1 LLALF
6 AFRRGGALAAIL
18 LCMCLPW
25 QPARAADNG
34 WWLRPDQQQHARLE
48 RGVEAYR
55 KNDFSAA
62 ERSWSGLPGADA
74 SYNRGNALAKAGDYD
89 AAIAAYDEALQR
101 QPGMD
106 DAIANKRAVEA
117 AKKRKPPSGQKQGN
131 QNQKQKGDRGKPQ
144 SGQNQSGQAQQSEG
158 QSSHDRNPRQAQ
170 PLPSSTPEDSGQQA
184 KPDKP
189 ADTAAQRAADAAQR
203 ERMQRALQQAKQG
216 QPQAQA
222 LQRSETPA
230 QRERRLA
237 NEAWLRRVPD
247 DPGGLLRAKF
257 RLEYERRQQEGN

>member
-1 LLALF
+1 VQ
-6 AFRRGGALAAIL
+6 AAGK
-18 LCMCLPW
+18 
-25 QPARAADNG
+25 D

-62 ERSWSGLPGADA
+62 EKSWSGLPGADA

-89 AAIAAYDEALQR
+89 AAIAAYDEALRR

-106 DAIANKRAVEA
+106 DAIANKHAVEA

-131 QNQKQKGDRGKPQ
+131 QNQKQKGDPGKPQ

-158 QSSHDRNPRQAQ
+158 QSSQDRTPRQAQ
-170 PLPSSTPEDSGQQA
+170 PPQSSKPEDSGQA
-184 KPDKP
+184 KPGKP

-203 ERMQRALQQAKQG
+203 ERMRRAMQQAKQG

-222 LQRSETPA
+222 PQRSETPA